1 MKSKLKVMEM
11 RECEFK
17 GLIDEYLLGR
27 LSQEE
32 TARFEEHYFNCP
44 SCFAETT
51 LRNEIIGVVRQGAA
65 FSHEPAPAR
74 AGNGLFTRW
83 AVICASAAAVLLAAW
98 MLIPRPGSVAPQFVL
113 TSDSVVRGASVAVVS
128 PSANLDQAPAYLEWR
143 AAGDGL
149 DYRVTISND
158 KLLWSAITK
167 GIKIAVPEEIRKSLK
182 GNTTYSWQV
191 KAFDKSGT
199 LVSASAPTA
208 FQIGR

>member
-1 MKSKLKVMEM
+1 M

-44 SCFAETT
+44 PCFAETT
-51 LRNEIIGVVRQGAA
+51 LRNEIIGVVRQGTA

-74 AGNGLFTRW
+74 AGKGLFTRW
-83 AVICASAAAVLLAAW
+83 AVISASAAAVLLAAW
-98 MLIPRPGSVAPQFVL
+98 MLIPRQGSVSPRFVL
-113 TSDSVVRGASVAVVS
+113 NSDSVVRGASMTVVS
-128 PSANLDQAPAYLEWR
+128 PSAHLDQAPAYLEWQ
-143 AAGDGL
+143 AAGDDL
-149 DYRVTISND
+149 DYRVTISNGE
-158 KLLWSAITK
+158 LLWSAITR
-167 GIKIAVPEEIRKSLK
+167 GTRLAIPEEIRKSLK
-182 GNTTYSWQV
+182 GNTAYSWQV

-199 LVSASAPTA
+199 LVSASAPTV